1 MNSRGEAGLGANVYI
16 GGQNPGEP
24 RTQFNGMIDDVYF
37 YNGVLTEA
45 QIQQHFIKG
54 GTEPVFPQPNEV
66 LLSTDPITYLWNPIW
81 TTEGFFDNYTL
92 YVAEAEAGLAD
103 PVPTTYLHRGVITDM
118 EATSYDG
125 YAGSYDYGEDY
136 YWRVDVTTYEPN
148 DVDPNN
154 VVIDIPRFLQGSPV
168 RFFGPRLCAELSIS
182 GNVSNQPDP
191 IDHSYVPK
199 DAVFTVAIKSDIEI
213 ESIRWFKVVG
223 AQDDLVDPDLD
234 DQLDI
239 EITHQPGVYEILPLP
254 HDVPAATETSL
265 TIPAAVPQYNGRYY
279 ARVKVVDPQGLGN
292 GCEMNSAAAELYVRD
307 DTHASTNY
315 MVHRYGF
322 DGDVNDSIGN
332 AHGVVYDLGEV
343 NHEFTADGRLRLSN
357 TDLTSGPNKIVNPGD
372 PNEMRLLLDPE
383 GAYAELP
390 NGIISALG
398 KAATIMVWF
407 TWENT
412 DEGWQRVFD
421 FGVSAGGEGFA
432 TGNTSIKE
440 IGGQFYLGS
449 ISEAQEYVMYV
460 PQVGDGT
467 EMRFES
473 IVRPP
478 DTGYMIH
485 ANNALLKKGDEVCV
499 AVTLDGATQMAKLY
513 LNGNLLGTSTWPHDL
528 ANLHDVNNW
537 LGRSQWNDL
546 MFSGTY
552 NELRIY
558 DIPLSSHWVKAYY
571 EQGPDNYTSTPNPC
585 IWDEPNPM
593 DFDGNCVVDILD
605 FAIFAEQWLECGRL
619 YGCN

>member
-1 MNSRGEAGLGANVYI
+1 MKNLLSAAWKNSSRPKI
-16 GGQNPGEP
+16 G
-24 RTQFNGMIDDVYF
+24 QF
-37 YNGVLTEA
+37 E
-45 QIQQHFIKG
+45 FIKG
-54 GTEPVFPQPNEV
+54 GTEPLFPAPNET
-66 LLSTDPITYLWNPIW
+66 LASTNPITYLWKPIW
-81 TTEGFFDNYTL
+81 TTEGFFDHYTF
-92 YVAEAEAGLAD
+92 YVAENEADLAD
-103 PVPTTYLHRGVITDM
+103 PAPITYLHRAMIYDM
-118 EATSYDG
+118 EAESYDG
-125 YAGSYDYGEDY
+125 YTGTYSFDEDY
-136 YWRVDVTTYEPN
+136 FWRVDVTTYEPN
-148 DVDPNN
+148 YADPNN
-154 VVIDIPRFLQGSPV
+154 YGVINVENFIQGSPV
-168 RFFGPRLCAELSIS
+168 RFFGPRSCPELTIS
-182 GNVSNQPDP
+182 GNVYNQPDP
-191 IDHSYVPK
+191 LDHSYTPV
-199 DAVFTVAIKSDIEI
+199 DATFTVKIASGEVEI
-213 ESIRWFKVVG
+213 DTIRWFKVIG
-223 AQDDLVDPDLD
+223 EQDNVTDSDPGDPMDL
-234 DQLDI
+234 
-239 EITHQPGVYEILPLP
+239 EISPTPGRYEILPSPDEVLT
-254 HDVPAATETSL
+254 ANETTL
-265 TIPAAVPQYNGRYY
+265 TIITAVEADNGQYY
-279 ARVKVVDPQGLGN
+279 ARVKLVDSQGMEN
-292 GCEMNSAAAELYVRD
+292 GCEVNSAAAELYVRD

-357 TDLTSGPNKIVNPGD
+357 TELTSGPNKIVNPGD

-460 PQVGDGT
+460 PQVGDCT

-478 DTGYMIH
+478 DTGYIIH

-528 ANLHDVNNW
+528 ANLYDVNNW

-585 IWDEPNPM
+585 IWDESHPL
-593 DFDGNCVVDILD
+593 DFDGNCAVNLLD
-605 FAIFAEQWLECGRL
+605 LAIFAEQWLECGKL
-619 YGCN
+619 HGCN